1 MTNKKTVYIPN
12 IGIAEVSDYKPT
24 PEVEKIFTDMENK
37 QWTLIKIYVI
47 LNMQGNFYNL
57 Q

>member
-1 MTNKKTVYIPN
+1 MFI
-12 IGIAEVSDYKPT
+12 
-24 PEVEKIFTDMENK
+24 DMENK